1 MGNAHQRNHCP
12 HCPYRTT
19 VPCCC
24 TKQLQNAI
32 QGPLANDQG
41 FHTHTHTRAL
51 TQTSMQTEPNKD
63 RQRERE
69 RQKRYKATKVSK
81 AIQSERW
88 IYSGCFS
95 RTDQTHEKNLMLLL
109 VLRGELRSDCTHRVQ
124 ERGSSRRGTLALRL
138 NGFCVAQRQTTCAT
152 QTPSWPSVL
161 RSARCFFASWA
172 LGALRSDAHRPY
184 NSAYRVHVLTSI
196 PGHRS

>member
-41 FHTHTHTRAL
+41 FHTHTRAL

-63 RQRERE
+63 RQRERDKNDTKQQRYPKLSKVRGGYTESRVEE
-69 RQKRYKATKVSK
+69 RDSSTGNRNCRFCDVQSSMVRAVTRYRTSPAW
-81 AIQSERW
+81 SECSMVVFPEPTRPTRRILCSCW
-88 IYSGCFS
+88 CFAV
-95 RTDQTHEKNLMLLL
+95 N
-109 VLRGELRSDCTHRVQ
+109 
-124 ERGSSRRGTLALRL
+124 
-138 NGFCVAQRQTTCAT
+138 
-152 QTPSWPSVL
+152 
-161 RSARCFFASWA
+161 
-172 LGALRSDAHRPY
+172 
-184 NSAYRVHVLTSI
+184 
-196 PGHRS
+196 